1 MLGFLCAG
9 FGDTGGVVPILIPL
23 LLIGVFAVLWFA
35 RRGATLTRVCRWRLD
50 RAAGPE
56 VWRCAVCGAVTTS
69 ARAPR
74 HCLRDAG

>member
-9 FGDTGGVVPILIPL
+9 FGDTGSVVPILIPL
-23 LLIGVFAVLWFA
+23 LLIGVFAVLWFT

>member
-1 MLGFLCAG
+1 M
-9 FGDTGGVVPILIPL
+9 PILIPL
-23 LLIGVFAVLWFA
+23 LLIGVFAVLWFT

>member
-1 MLGFLCAG
+1 M
-9 FGDTGGVVPILIPL
+9 PILIPL
-23 LLIGVFAVLWFA
+23 LLIGVFLVLWIL
-35 RRGATLTRVCRWRLD
+35 RRGSTLTRACRGRLD

-56 VWRCAVCGAVTTS
+56 VWRCAVCGAQTTS

>member
-23 LLIGVFAVLWFA
+23 LLIGVFAVLWFT
-35 RRGATLTRVCRWRLD
+35 RRGSTLTRVCRWRLG